1 MSLKADIINY
11 LLSNKNR
18 YKKEYRLTKIGIF
31 GSIAR
36 DDFSENSDID
46 LMVEFED
53 NANDLYSIKETL
65 RNEISE
71 HFNRKVDICREKY
84 IKSIFKT
91 QILSETLYV

>member
-1 MSLKADIINY
+1 MNLKTEIINY

-18 YKKEYRLTKIGIF
+18 YKKELHLTKIGIF
-31 GSIAR
+31 GSVAR
-36 DDFSENSDID
+36 DDFSDKSDID

-53 NANDLYSIKETL
+53 NTNDLYSIKETL

-84 IKSIFKT
+84 IKSIFET